1 MTSDE
6 LMNIIGHLVEA
17 YQNSTAHRVAASYE
31 TDYDERGVQLANQQQ
46 WDEIAAHRLRE
57 VDRAVRAAFP
67 AQATVEGFMPVRAL
81 PDGKVELRAID
92 TASRPVAVLFTG
104 TEALN
109 LGGRLT
115 ACGAVTLDRIGLK
128 PDTELRPDSGS
139 PVSGGP
145 ACASPAI
152 GTAPVLPPV
161 VPGPATGAHQR

>member
-6 LMNIIGHLVEA
+6 LMNLIGHLCEA
-17 YQNSTAHRVAASYE
+17 YQNSTAHQIAASYKL
-31 TDYDERGVQLANQQQ
+31 DYDEQQVQLAQQQQ

-57 VDRAVRAAFP
+57 LERAIRPVFP

-92 TASRPVAVLFTG
+92 TGGRPVAVFFTG

-115 ACGAVTLDRIGLK
+115 ACGAVSLDRIGLK
-128 PDTELRPDSGS
+128 PDAGLH
-139 PVSGGP
+139 PVSGGT
-145 ACASPAI
+145 AI
-152 GTAPVLPPV
+152 GIAPAPPI
-161 VPGPATGAHQR
+161 VPGPATHAHQR